1 MFETFENQL
10 LSISTKVT
18 TTVRSVTVGLF
29 VFLYFANGLL
39 TLAISNDKCHLN
51 VTFVNDVF
59 ILFVMYVIAYLSYIG
74 IFFFIHIN
82 IIGLRLLKQGRSY
95 N

>member
-18 TTVRSVTVGLF
+18 TTVRSVIVGLF
-29 VFLYFANGLL
+29 VFLCFANGLL

-59 ILFVMYVIAYLSYIG
+59 ILFVMYVIAYLS
-74 IFFFIHIN
+74 
-82 IIGLRLLKQGRSY
+82 
-95 N
+95 